1 MWIDHLS
8 YFLAGIM
15 LMLTVMGMVLAGTM
29 PGIERWNR
37 RFFLFLFT
45 ALTLLITITTID
57 LIIYRSPGIPRVK
70 AVVWYLESVLNSFPM
85 FFFPFFL
92 LHCCGER
99 WQASR
104 LIHANLLLWIT
115 YFVLLGVNQFTHLF
129 YYAAQDGMFSRGPW
143 YPLAIAPMDVMM
155 LLNLAGVIRRRRL
168 ISGKYFR
175 IFLIYLVPLSASM
188 VVHTF
193 LYIPM
198 FFYVGLVIS
207 TFSMFAII
215 LMDQVDQYLRQ
226 SQEIA
231 AQRARIT
238 VLQMRPHFIFNT
250 MMALYSLCGIS
261 PEKAQKVM
269 LNFTTYLR
277 KNFSAIA
284 SDHTIPFSEEIAHAR
299 AYLAVEEAM
308 YEDSLLVEF
317 DTPHTHFRVPPLIL
331 QPIVENAVKHGMDP
345 DRPDPLQITV
355 RTKETDSGWEI
366 IVEDNGSGFR
376 TPADDSPGSRASAD
390 DDPHIALDNIRQR
403 LKMMCGGNIT
413 IMPRAEGGTV
423 IQVTIPG

>member
-175 IFLIYLVPLSASM
+175 IFLIYLVPLSAAM

-277 KNFSAIA
+277 KNFSASHRKRIP
-284 SDHTIPFSEEIAHAR
+284 TIIFSTNGIKDGWHAMNMTTRSGTNRNRTFACRSEAGISFPHILNILQVSHEIAPTA
-299 AYLAVEEAM
+299 AV
-308 YEDSLLVEF
+308 Y
-317 DTPHTHFRVPPLIL
+317 P
-331 QPIVENAVKHGMDP
+331 
-345 DRPDPLQITV
+345 
-355 RTKETDSGWEI
+355 
-366 IVEDNGSGFR
+366 
-376 TPADDSPGSRASAD
+376 
-390 DDPHIALDNIRQR
+390 
-403 LKMMCGGNIT
+403 MMW
-413 IMPRAEGGTV
+413 
-423 IQVTIPG
+423 